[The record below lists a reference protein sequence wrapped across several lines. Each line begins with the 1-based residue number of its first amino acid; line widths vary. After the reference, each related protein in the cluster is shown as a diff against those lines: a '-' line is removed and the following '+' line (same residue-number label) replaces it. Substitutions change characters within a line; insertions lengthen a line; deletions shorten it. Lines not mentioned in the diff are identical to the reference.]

1 MRTFACDE
9 SGSEG
14 ENLVHGETDVFAY
27 ASVHVTTSAAAACV
41 AELRDRIRSP
51 ALEYKANHLLRAK
64 HRAALTWLLGPAGP
78 ISGHALVHLTDKTFF
93 LVGKVIDVLVDEI
106 GYADSI
112 GRRQKP
118 RAETMTRT
126 LYRDGPRTFGS
137 TAWPAFL
144 ESFIEL
150 KRTTTPPAV
159 DAFFH
164 IADKLGESHE
174 IMRLIAQARPAAE
187 AFRAQLLDNP
197 KAIPPL
203 DPLMPAILRTVAHWY
218 ADGETVSIVH
228 DEQPSLTDDR
238 VTQLME
244 KLGGRLAGI
253 RFVDSRSD
261 PRVQVA
267 DFLAGVARR
276 IASEELNTRGDAE
289 LTALL
294 RPYVD
299 PTSTWGDNRSG
310 ALLGLLKETPK

>member
-1 MRTFACDE
+1 MRTIACDE

-27 ASVHVTTSAAAACV
+27 ASVHVTTAAAAACV

-64 HRAALTWLLGPAGP
+64 HRSALTWLLGSAGP
-78 ISGHALVHLTDKTFF
+78 ISGHARVQLTDKTFF
-93 LVGKVIDVLVDEI
+93 LVGKVIDVLVDEV

-112 GRRQKP
+112 GWRQRP
-118 RAETMTRT
+118 RAETMTRA

-137 TAWPAFL
+137 TAWLAFL
-144 ESFIEL
+144 ESFVEL
-150 KRTTTPPAV
+150 KRTATQQDGEPAV
-159 DAFFH
+159 DTFFH
-164 IADKLGESHE
+164 IAAKLGESHE
-174 IMRLIAQARPAAE
+174 IVRRIALARPAAE
-187 AFRAQLLDNP
+187 AFRVQLVDNP
-197 KAIPPL
+197 KAIPAL
-203 DPLMPAILRTVAHWY
+203 DPLMPAILRAVAHWC
-218 ADGETVSIVH
+218 ADGRPVSIVH

-238 VTQLME
+238 IAQLME
-244 KLGGRLAGI
+244 KLDGRLAGI

-299 PTSTWGDNRSG
+299 PTSTWGDPRSG
-310 ALLGLLKETPK
+310 ALLGVR